1 MGRRAAAC
9 ALLLLSACSGAEGV
23 TTTGVHGGSLGPL
36 APGWSAEPTLVRAVA
51 HGAGPEEAARI
62 EVRPAPW
69 MRAVDGLIDRRPVS
83 VSVVVGGDRVYGH
96 LAGVPR
102 APASNEKLLLS
113 MAALDRLGP
122 GFRIAT
128 EAAIRDRMHDGVVGG
143 DLFLVGHGDPE
154 TGADDIHRLAVR
166 LRDAGLTRVDG
177 SIVGDTSAFLRD
189 REAPGWHRIALAYIG
204 LPTALS
210 FDGNVDANG
219 YVFDP
224 ERRAAAALTAELRAI
239 GVHVDGEARVGAA
252 PGGLRTIATVRSAPL
267 EEILTRQNVSSDN
280 LDAETLSK
288 LLATEVLGRPGSI
301 ADGAAV
307 IESWADDHGAE
318 ATLHD
323 ACGLSYRDRVSA
335 GALAALLDDA
345 RRRPWGDELRASL
358 AAPGEGTL
366 SGRLSG
372 LPVRAK
378 TGTLIGEV
386 SALSG
391 YVRLRDGRWASFSIL
406 SQLPKD
412 EAVALEDSI
421 VRAIAT
427 NA

>member
-9 ALLLLSACSGAEGV
+9 ALLLLSACSGAAGV
-23 TTTGVHGGSLGPL
+23 TATGIHGGSPGPL
-36 APGWSAEPTLVRAVA
+36 APVWGTEPAPVRTDA
-51 HGAGPEEAARI
+51 HGAGPAEGTRI

-83 VSVVVGGDRVYGH
+83 VSVVVDGARLYGH
-96 LAGVPR
+96 LAGVAR
-102 APASNEKLLLS
+102 TPASNEKLLLS

-128 EAAIRDRMHDGVVGG
+128 EAATRDRMRDGVVGG
-143 DLFLVGHGDPE
+143 DLYVIGHGDPE
-154 TGADDIHRLAVR
+154 TGADDIRRLAVR
-166 LRDAGLTRVDG
+166 LRDAGLKRVDG

-189 REAPGWHRIALAYIG
+189 RKAPGWHRIALAYIG

-210 FDGNVDANG
+210 FEGNVDANG

-239 GVHVDGEARVGAA
+239 GVHVEGEARAGAA
-252 PGGLRTIATVRSAPL
+252 SSGPRTIASIRSARL
-267 EEILTRQNVSSDN
+267 EKILRRQNVSSNN
-280 LDAETLSK
+280 LDAEILSK
-288 LLATEVLGRPGSI
+288 VLATEVLRRPGSI
-301 ADGAAV
+301 ADGARV
-307 IESWADDHGAE
+307 IEAWAEDRGAE

-345 RRRPWGDELRASL
+345 QARPWGDELRASL

-366 SGRLSG
+366 SGRLVG

-406 SQLPKD
+406 SRLPKD
-412 EAVALEDSI
+412 EAVSLEDAI
-421 VRAIAT
+421 VRVIAA

>member
-1 MGRRAAAC
+1 
-9 ALLLLSACSGAEGV
+9 
-23 TTTGVHGGSLGPL
+23 
-36 APGWSAEPTLVRAVA
+36 LVRAPA
-51 HGAGPEEAARI
+51 RGAGPTEAARI

-69 MRAVDGLIDRRPVS
+69 MRAVEGLIDRRPVS
-83 VSVVVGGDRVYGH
+83 VSVVVDGVGLYGH

-128 EAAIRDRMHDGVVGG
+128 EVAARDRLQEGIVGG
-143 DLFLVGHGDPE
+143 NLYLVGHGDPE
-154 TGADDIHRLAVR
+154 TGPDDIHRLAVR
-166 LRDAGLTRVDG
+166 LRDAGLTRVEG
-177 SIVGDTSAFLRD
+177 SIVGDTSTFLRD
-189 REAPGWHRIALAYIG
+189 RNAPGWHRIALAYIG

-210 FDGNVDANG
+210 YQGNVDAG
-219 YVFDP
+219 GFVFDP
-224 ERRAAAALTAELRAI
+224 ERRAAAALTADLRTL
-239 GVHVDGEARVGAA
+239 GVRIDGQARVGAA
-252 PGGLRTIATVRSAPL
+252 PGGRRTIATVRSAPL
-267 EEILTRQNVSSDN
+267 EEILTRQNVSSN
-280 LDAETLSK
+280 NQSAETLSK
-288 LLATEVLGRPGSI
+288 MLATEVLGRPGSI

-307 IESWADDHGAE
+307 IEDWADDHGAA
-318 ATLHD
+318 ATLRD
-323 ACGLSYRDRVSA
+323 ACGLSYADRITA
-335 GALAALLDDA
+335 AALAALLDDA
-345 RRRPWGDELRASL
+345 RPRPWGDELRGSL

-378 TGTLIGEV
+378 TGTLIGDI

-406 SQLPKD
+406 SELSKD

-427 NA
+427 GA